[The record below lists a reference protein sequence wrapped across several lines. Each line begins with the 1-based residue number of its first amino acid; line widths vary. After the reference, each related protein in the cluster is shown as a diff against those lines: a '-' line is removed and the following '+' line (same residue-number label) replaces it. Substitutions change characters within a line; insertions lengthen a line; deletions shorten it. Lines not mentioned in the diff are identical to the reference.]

1 VSAAGDLL
9 TALGDVQ
16 VPLLAAMLLGG
27 CAAKLTRA
35 IRHSSV
41 SNGLGPDAIFPL
53 RLREWASGALFG
65 VELLL
70 GFGLILTSGRL
81 LSGPSAELIRL
92 GTGVLFLVATCA
104 LIEVRSV
111 RPAAGCG
118 CFGDLSSSPITG
130 RTLARSGLLAAA
142 ALSIIKLPPVEL
154 PETYGS
160 SALLLGLFAA
170 EAGLFAALSPEVHEL
185 LVRIGY
191 STPCELRAQ
200 PPEQALVRLRR
211 SAQWRRHAYLVLD
224 QRPADVWRELC
235 WQFFAYPSRYPGRQ
249 AELVFAVYLAQ
260 RRPVVRSALVD
271 SATGA
276 VLAWPASATRP
287 ASVRMRTWLARL
299 SRLPDWR
306 AAIPRA
312 WRPRPG
318 AQWVHPKVRLVA
330 SGRATS
336 MTTLPSQN
344 RWPVLPSPQRPLI
357 QAGHAGSDRSAAR

>member
-1 VSAAGDLL
+1 MSAPGDVL

-27 CAAKLTRA
+27 CAGKLTRA
-35 IRHSSV
+35 IRHRSV
-41 SNGLGPDAIFPL
+41 STGLGPDAIFPL
-53 RLREWASGALFG
+53 RLREWASGSLFG

-92 GTGVLFLVATCA
+92 GTGVLFLIATCA

-130 RTLARSGLLAAA
+130 RTLARAGLLAAA
-142 ALSIIKLPPVEL
+142 ALSIIKLPPIEL
-154 PETYGS
+154 PQTSGS
-160 SALLLGLFAA
+160 LALLLGLFAA
-170 EAGLFAALSPEVHEL
+170 EAWLLAALSPEVHEL

-191 STPCELRAQ
+191 STPCELRVQ
-200 PPEQALVRLRR
+200 PPEHALVRLRR
-211 SAQWRRHAYLVLD
+211 SAQWRRHVDLVLD

-235 WQFFAYPSRYPGRQ
+235 WQYFAYPSRYPGRQ

-276 VLAWPASATRP
+276 VLAWPASGTRP
-287 ASVRMRTWLARL
+287 ASYRVRNWLTGL

-306 AAIPRA
+306 AALRRA

-318 AQWVHPKVRLVA
+318 TRWVHPKVRLRA
-330 SGRATS
+330 SGRAAS
-336 MTTLPSQN
+336 MMTLPTPK
-344 RWPVLPSPQRPLI
+344 RWPVMPTPRRPLI
-357 QAGHAGSDRSAAR
+357 QAGHVGSDRSVAR